1 VSVPRVSV
9 PRVSVQ
15 RAAGALWLAGGWL
28 AAGCGSGAEQASPPR
43 IAAEAPARPVD
54 SLALRAPD
62 GTEVWFTDSRSASDS
77 AGVACTERVME
88 LRRAGTRIPV
98 PLLYTGERPALVN
111 DSTFRAHIWLHCRPG
126 NLYEVSLRTGFP
138 TRVMP

>member
-1 VSVPRVSV
+1 MSVR
-9 PRVSVQ
+9 
-15 RAAGALWLAGGWL
+15 RAAGLLRLAGACLGVTCL

-43 IAAEAPARPVD
+43 VAAEAPARLAD

-98 PLLYTGERPALVN
+98 PLLYTGERPELVN
-111 DSTFRAHIWLHCRPG
+111 DSTFRAHIWLRCRPG
-126 NLYEVSLRTGFP
+126 NLYEVNLRTGFP